1 MDLKNKILH
10 IAVWDK
16 FIPSY
21 ISFVKENF
29 NLEEHL
35 FFIIPGNGY
44 VESFQESKNVIEVR
58 SWRELILPIVASKKV
73 ILHGM
78 FSNKLIFLL
87 FLLYPYLYKFYWV
100 MWGGDIYFD
109 LFPKQG
115 IKMKLIRNLRI
126 AVIKRLKHFITGI
139 PGDYLYLQNKYEVSG
154 RVYQCMGYL
163 SNVLEIRDKYQPLS
177 QKKLVLVGN
186 SATRSNKHLSC
197 FQEIKRVDPGDI
209 EIISPLSYGEEEY
222 GRDVAKIGKELFG
235 DRFIPLLDFIPY
247 RDYLKLLENIRF
259 AILNQERQQSVGSII
274 QLLGMG
280 TKIYMNDSS
289 THFRFF
295 KDHGF
300 FIFSFQE
307 LNFEL
312 LNLEQVEKNR
322 ELAEKLF
329 SREELFKQWENIFE
343 GSKNG

>member
-1 MDLKNKILH
+1 MDFKNKILH

-35 FFIIPGNGY
+35 FFIITGNGY
-44 VESFQESKNVIEVR
+44 VESFQESRNVIKVK
-58 SWRELILPIVASKKV
+58 SWRKLILPIVASRKV

-109 LFPKQG
+109 LFPSQG
-115 IKMKLIRNLRI
+115 TKMKLIRNLRI
-126 AVIKRLKHFITGI
+126 AVIRRLKHFVTGI
-139 PGDYLYLQNKYEVSG
+139 PGDYLYLQSRYGVSG
-154 RVYQCMGYL
+154 RVYHCMGYL
-163 SNVLEIRDKYQPLS
+163 SNVFEIRKYQSLS

-186 SATRSNKHLSC
+186 SATRSNNHLSC
-197 FQEIKRVDPGDI
+197 FQEIRRVDPGDI
-209 EIISPLSYGEEEY
+209 EIVSPLSYGDKEY
-222 GRDVAKIGKELFG
+222 ARDVAKMGKEFFR
-235 DRFIPLLDFIPY
+235 DRFTPLCDFIPY
-247 RDYLKLLENIRF
+247 EDYLKLLETIQF
-259 AILNQERQQSVGSII
+259 AILNQTRQQSVGSII

-280 TKIYMNDSS
+280 TKIYMNESS

-300 FIFSFQE
+300 FIFSLQE
-307 LNFEL
+307 LNFER
-312 LNLEQVEKNR
+312 LNLEQIKKNR

-329 SREELFKQWENIFE
+329 SRVELFKQWKNIFE
-343 GSKNG
+343 GSRNG